1 VGRGFLISGENT
13 GWRTMLVVPELDFE
27 LEMLVH
33 TFSIRKVGPKTGF
46 MKTSDTWVGSKV
58 LESPL
63 LAVSSWDDDRAY
75 H

>member
-33 TFSIRKVGPKTGF
+33 TFSIRKVGPITGF
-46 MKTSDTWVGSKV
+46 MKTSNTWGGIQSVGIPTFGSVK
-58 LESPL
+58 LG
-63 LAVSSWDDDRAY
+63 
-75 H
+75 